1 MVVSVVVGFRY
12 MSISR
17 QVDFLVMK
25 QMLPLVSCV
34 GMRWMLLWIM
44 SVYCSMLSGVIRVDS

>member
-1 MVVSVVVGFRY
+1 MGFQY

-17 QVDFLVMK
+17 QAGFLVIDRSMK

-34 GMRWMLLWIM
+34 GLSWMLLWIVL
-44 SVYCSMLSGVIRVDS
+44 VYCSMLSGVIRVES